1 MVKQIINW
9 NDVPELLS
17 KDDFYKLCHISKST
31 ALHLLRSG
39 KVPCE
44 FTGKKTRCYQ
54 IHKEDVRK
62 YLAERAVFPELYS
75 APQGWYGG
83 HYHAAVQKELPEE
96 THEEMLT
103 YYRKLLV
110 DYRDVLR
117 VPEISKLTGYGTT
130 AINNWCAG
138 GKLRYFSSGR
148 NNLVPKVF
156 LIEYFCSLPF
166 RSITRKTAWHI
177 KTLQDFQSQRENLRF
192 EVAKKSL
199 PTEKGGERE

>member
-1 MVKQIINW
+1 MNEQIINW
-9 NDVPELLS
+9 DDVPELLS

-54 IHKEDVRK
+54 IRKVDVRK

-83 HYHAAVQKELPEE
+83 HYQATVQKELPEE

-103 YYRKLLV
+103 YYGKLLAA
-110 DYRDVLR
+110 YHDVLR
-117 VPEISKLTGYGTT
+117 VSEISKLTGYGTT
-130 AINNWCAG
+130 AINNWCAS
-138 GKLRYFSSGR
+138 GKLRHFSSGR
-148 NNLVPKVF
+148 NNLIPKVF

-166 RSITRKTAWHI
+166 RSITRKTVWHI
-177 KTLQDFQSQRENLRF
+177 KALQDFQSQRENLRF
-192 EVAKKSL
+192 EL
-199 PTEKGGERE
+199 EKEKLNYHEANR